1 MDVSLHHV
9 AVVTADLERSIAFYA
24 GVLGLRRLARPA
36 FSTAGAWFAAGPL
49 KVHIILT
56 PHGTFRAAP
65 VVDIADVHF
74 AMNTPD
80 FEAAVLELKAKGYS
94 EDFPPGDAK
103 SMVILRSSPAG
114 FAQAY
119 LLDPDNNVVEINA
132 ALE

>member
-24 GVLGLRRLARPA
+24 GVLGLKRLARPA
-36 FSTAGAWFAAGPL
+36 FSTDGAWFAAGPL

-56 PHGTFRAAP
+56 PNGTFRATAEI
-65 VVDIADVHF
+65 DNADVHF

-80 FEAAVLELKAKGYS
+80 FEAAVRELRSKGYS
-94 EDFPPGDAK
+94 ENLPPGDPK

-119 LLDPDNNVVEINA
+119 VLDPDNNVVEINA
-132 ALE
+132 AAE